1 MIGFRII
8 FIAGMSYLISLRLAL
23 EYWVSNLECIMFL
36 STGLV
41 FTQLHHLSWQ
51 ILSSPWRIVQAEHS
65 QSSVYRIVRDCI
77 WLKGWH
83 RMAPTWCLS
92 HTKSDSRAVWTL
104 LSVFWQEDTCL
115 NGGQIVALRMWLSEQ
130 RDPFEMNQT
139 ENIGGCLFLPLH
151 AGRGG
156 IASDAASWSA
166 NDELGRRAR
175 TYVL

>member
-1 MIGFRII
+1 MYYVSVNRTCFHPIT
-8 FIAGMSYLISLRLAL
+8 SSQLAC
-23 EYWVSNLECIMFL
+23 E
-36 STGLV
+36 
-41 FTQLHHLSWQ
+41 Q

-65 QSSVYRIVRDCI
+65 QSSVCRIVRDCI

-92 HTKSDSRAVWTL
+92 HTKSDSRAVWTRFTYVGVL
-104 LSVFWQEDTCL
+104 AGRDLFAKE

-139 ENIGGCLFLPLH
+139 ENIGGCLFRPLH

-166 NDELGRRAR
+166 NDEPGRRAR